1 MIYVDFIN
9 YAYFTK
15 FKQNNT
21 RGASDAITLKSDDFK
36 KKYTGAVPHFSL
48 KQVLYLPVKR

>member
-1 MIYVDFIN
+1 MTYVDFIN

-36 KKYTGAVPHFSL
+36 KKYTGTVPHFSL
-48 KQVLYLPVKR
+48 KQVL